1 MRKASFWTAWMA
13 SKWLWCIFQLPE
25 ISGLRPGIRGLPQR
39 GQAGQVA
46 LLDELQRG
54 PTAGGHMVDLVVGA
68 EGGDVAGQDDAVA
81 GLVEQLFARAYVVGF
96 EEGVAHVVAHGL
108 QEGEAHAAADD
119 EAVTAIEQRGDDAE
133 LVADLGAAEDGD

>member
-39 GQAGQVA
+39 GEPGEVA

-54 PTAGGHMVDLVVGA
+54 AAAGGHVVDLVVEAELLEGA
-68 EGGDVAGQDDAVA
+68 GAVA
-81 GLVEQLFARAYVVGF
+81 PAHDGEPLAVGHGLGDLAGAGGEAVVL
-96 EEGVAHVVAHGL
+96 EDAHGT
-108 QEGEAHAAADD
+108 
-119 EAVTAIEQRGDDAE
+119 VP
-133 LVADLGAAEDGD
+133 EDG